1 MDSPDDETDEL
12 RYTCTVV
19 DPSASREDLE
29 RSHGLFGRM
38 ASQPCILDCVPRH
51 ATMDDMLDVIRNQ
64 LLIHR
69 QERQRVGRPV
79 PVRMLW
85 VMSTDMPVDLDTLG
99 FVPAKGWP
107 PGIYFNQLPGLPIS
121 VVVLSE
127 VPREPSTLVL
137 RVQGR
142 GPGFFEAVEEVL
154 ALPVESRFRGVV
166 LAVLGP
172 LVEGFIAEEQLTRDQ
187 LALLV
192 RVRALAGR

>member
-1 MDSPDDETDEL
+1 MSSNDNEAER
-12 RYTCTVV
+12 RYTSTTF
-19 DPSASREDLE
+19 DPAANREEME
-29 RSHGLFGRM
+29 RTLGLYGRM
-38 ASQPCILDCVPRH
+38 VSQPCILDCVPRH

-69 QERQRVGRPV
+69 QERQQAGRPV

-85 VMSTDMPVDLDTLG
+85 VMSTDLPADLDTLG
-99 FVPAKGWP
+99 FAPAKDWP
-107 PGIYFNQLPGLPIS
+107 PGIYLNQLPGLPIG
-121 VVVLSE
+121 VAVLSE

-137 RVQGR
+137 RFQGR

-154 ALPVESRFRGVV
+154 ALPVETRFRGIV

-187 LALLV
+187 LALLL
-192 RVRALAGR
+192 RVRALAGG